1 MYVRNLTEGFGLSW
15 QTVYQTNAKNVVEEY
30 CNKNGISFSWEND
43 KHLRITWTRPAIQNH
58 PLTGEPVWFNHGFFF
73 NAFNLIAS
81 VREVLFSSEEY
92 PFNTYYG
99 DGTPI
104 EIEVINEIGNAYE
117 ASKKYFTWQKG
128 DILLLD
134 NMLMSHG
141 RNSYKGQ
148 RSIIVGMADPY
159 SLIAAKADTTVI

>member
-1 MYVRNLTEGFGLSW
+1 
-15 QTVYQTNAKNVVEEY
+15 
-30 CNKNGISFSWEND
+30 
-43 KHLRITWTRPAIQNH
+43 
-58 PLTGEPVWFNHGFFF
+58 
-73 NAFNLIAS
+73 
-81 VREVLFSSEEY
+81 VLFSSEEY